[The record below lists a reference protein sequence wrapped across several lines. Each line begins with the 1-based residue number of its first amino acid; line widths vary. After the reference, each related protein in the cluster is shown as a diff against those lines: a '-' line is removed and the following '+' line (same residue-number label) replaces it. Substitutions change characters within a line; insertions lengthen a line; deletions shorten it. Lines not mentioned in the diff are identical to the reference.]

1 MRVLQSL
8 PTALLGAVIALPGA
22 AFAQTAESTM
32 VPGPVVDADWALDH
46 QETVT
51 LVNVSRRPSNYDA
64 TGFIEDAPFVGM
76 SEFMT
81 ERPGLKDTI
90 RYLAPSAER
99 FETVMQ
105 GLGVDNGDAIV
116 IAPAGDKVYGDA
128 TAATRFYWQL
138 KYLGHDNVA
147 LLDGGV
153 AAWDAAGGGVSDSP
167 GSAAGGT
174 YTADAPR
181 DDLLSATGDV
191 QAVIDGDASAQLV
204 DNRPLVQFT
213 GQMSKDYVDGSGYL
227 PGARPVPFTLF
238 VETRDGV
245 VYWRS
250 PAAATEIVSAMLPGI
265 DAPLVNYCN
274 SGHVSSLAWFGM
286 SEIAGLP
293 NVSLYDGSL
302 HEWTLDGDRSLVIG
316 E

>member
-1 MRVLQSL
+1 MRVPQLF
-8 PTALLGAVIALPGA
+8 PAVLLGAAITLPGA
-22 AFAQTAESTM
+22 AVAQTTDSTT
-32 VPGPVVDADWALDH
+32 VPRPVVGADWALEH
-46 QETVT
+46 QTGIT
-51 LVNVSRRPSNYDA
+51 LINVSRRPSNYDA
-64 TGFIEDAPFVGM
+64 TGFIDDAPFVGM
-76 SEFMT
+76 SEFLT
-81 ERPGLKDTI
+81 ERPGMKDTI

-105 GLGVDNGDAIV
+105 GLGVDDGDAIV

-153 AAWDAAGGGVSDSP
+153 AAWDAAGGEVSDSP
-167 GSAAGGT
+167 GSSAGGT

-181 DDLLSATGDV
+181 APLYSATEDV
-191 QAVIDGDASAQLV
+191 QAVIDGKQSAQLV

-238 VETRDGV
+238 VEPRDGV

-250 PAAATEIVSAMLPGI
+250 PESAQEIASAMLPGADGPI
-265 DAPLVNYCN
+265 INYCN

-286 SEIAGLP
+286 SEIADLP

-302 HEWTLDGDRSLVIG
+302 HEWTLDGNRSLVIG

>member
-1 MRVLQSL
+1 MRVLDL
-8 PTALLGAVIALPGA
+8 MPAALLGATIALPGA
-22 AFAQTAESTM
+22 VVAQTTEAVT
-32 VPGPVVDADWALDH
+32 VPGPVVEADWALDH
-46 QETVT
+46 QEAIT
-51 LVNVSRRPSNYDA
+51 LINVSRRPSNYEA
-64 TGFIEDAPFVGM
+64 TGFINGAPFVGM

-81 ERPGLKDTI
+81 ERPGMKDTI

-105 GLGVDNGDAIV
+105 GLGVDDGDAIV

-153 AAWDAAGGGVSDSP
+153 AAWDAAGGQVSDSP
-167 GSAAGGT
+167 GSSAGGT
-174 YTADAPR
+174 YTAGAPR
-181 DDLLSATGDV
+181 TALFSATEDV
-191 QAVIDGDASAQLV
+191 AAVIDGEQSAQLV

-213 GQMSKDYVDGSGYL
+213 GQMSKDYVDGSGHL

-238 VETRDGV
+238 VKTRDGV

-250 PAAATEIVSAMLPGI
+250 PESARDIVSAMLPGVDGPI
-265 DAPLVNYCN
+265 INYCN
-274 SGHVSSLAWFGM
+274 SGHVSSLAWFGI
-286 SEIAGLP
+286 SEIADRP
-293 NVSLYDGSL
+293 DVSLYDGSL